1 VGEICVS
8 DVEVI
13 PDITHSKD
21 WFAHKVFLY
30 FTVCCQIS
38 LGDITLH
45 KSLFFVSKF

>member
-1 VGEICVS
+1 MGEICVS

-30 FTVCCQIS
+30 S
-38 LGDITLH
+38 L
-45 KSLFFVSKF
+45 SVARYC